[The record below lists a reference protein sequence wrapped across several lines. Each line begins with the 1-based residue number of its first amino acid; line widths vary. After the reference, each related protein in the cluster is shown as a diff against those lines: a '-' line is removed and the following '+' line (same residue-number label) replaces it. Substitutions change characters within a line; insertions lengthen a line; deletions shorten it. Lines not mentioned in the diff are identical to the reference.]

1 VFLGVEVKLLRPKSN
16 AVAEGEIG
24 ELFVRS
30 PNVMK
35 GYYRAPDETA
45 AAIDRQ
51 GWFKTGD
58 LARMEGERLFIVGR
72 SKELIV
78 RFGFN
83 VYPAELEA
91 VLNGHPNVLRS
102 GVIGRTNPADGN
114 EEVVA
119 FVQPAA
125 GSRLT
130 VDQVAQYAAQ
140 NLAPYK
146 RPSQIVLLNEMPVTP
161 TGKVAKDELK
171 KLVTPRAVA
180 T

>member
-1 VFLGVEVKLLRPKSN
+1 
-16 AVAEGEIG
+16 
-24 ELFVRS
+24 
-30 PNVMK
+30 
-35 GYYRAPDETA
+35 
-45 AAIDRQ
+45 
-51 GWFKTGD
+51 
-58 LARMEGERLFIVGR
+58 MEGERLFIVGR

-91 VLNGHPNVLRS
+91 ILNAHPEVLRS

-119 FVQPAA
+119 FIQPVT
-125 GSRLT
+125 GSHLT
-130 VDQVAQYAAQ
+130 VEQVALHAAQ

-146 RPSQIVLLNEMPVTP
+146 RPSQIVLLTAMPTTP
-161 TGKVAKDELK
+161 TGKIAKDELRSLAAYK
-171 KLVTPRAVA
+171 AAA